1 MNESESNKRHSGSA
15 AHRKHGSGGFSGG
28 GNRGKRYDKSGSSDR
43 KHRGNNRDFNKKIS
57 HRGNNHKAKYA
68 SGRSGPKKSGYREER
83 SKKHLNEPSLPP
95 DISERDLDP
104 TVRQDLRSLS
114 KQNAEVVAKH
124 MVASALA
131 MEEDPELALKHARAA
146 KDRAGRVSIAR
157 ETCGIAAYHAG
168 QWKEALSEL
177 RAARRISGG
186 PGLLAVMADCER
198 GLGHPE
204 KAISLGTSDQA
215 KLLDSNSAEELA
227 IVVAGARR
235 DLEQYD
241 AAVVGLEQEN
251 LDEKRKDEEAPRLF
265 YAYAD
270 SLAAAGRTA
279 EAKAW
284 FQKTIDHDPD
294 ELLDAKERLAEL
306 N

>member
-15 AHRKHGSGGFSGG
+15 ANRKHGSGGFSGG

-43 KHRGNNRDFNKKIS
+43 KHRGNNRDFNKKNS
-57 HRGNNHKAKYA
+57 HRGNNRKAKYA

-198 GLGHPE
+198 GR
-204 KAISLGTSDQA
+204 SSD
-215 KLLDSNSAEELA
+215 LN
-227 IVVAGARR
+227 
-235 DLEQYD
+235 
-241 AAVVGLEQEN
+241 
-251 LDEKRKDEEAPRLF
+251 
-265 YAYAD
+265 AD
-270 SLAAAGRTA
+270 
-279 EAKAW
+279 
-284 FQKTIDHDPD
+284 
-294 ELLDAKERLAEL
+294 
-306 N
+306 

>member
-1 MNESESNKRHSGSA
+1 MRDSQ
-15 AHRKHGSGGFSGG
+15 SGGRSSRKFDGQRAPGFKKGAPQRSKETRSGG
-28 GNRGKRYDKSGSSDR
+28 QQGGQRAEFRKQSTGGGRPGRKS
-43 KHRGNNRDFNKKIS
+43 KF
-57 HRGNNHKAKYA
+57 A
-68 SGRSGPKKSGYREER
+68 SGRSGPTQHGYREER
-83 SKKHLNEPSLPP
+83 SKRHANEPTLPP

-104 TVRQDLRSLS
+104 SVRQDLRSLS

-131 MEEDPELALKHARAA
+131 MDEDPTLALKHARAA

-168 QWKEALSEL
+168 EWKEALSEL

-198 GLGHPE
+198 GLGNPE
-204 KAISLGTSDQA
+204 KAISLATSEQIE
-215 KLLDSNSAEELA
+215 KLDSSSAEELA

-235 DLEQYD
+235 DLKQYD
-241 AAVVGLEQEN
+241 AAVAGLEQEN
-251 LDEKRKDEEAPRLF
+251 LDENRDDEEAPRLF

-270 SLAAAGRTA
+270 SLAAAGRIE

-294 ELLDAKERLAEL
+294 ELLDANDRLLEL
-306 N
+306 EN